1 MKNYHTCN
9 ISKSMNNTQSL
20 TFKCLENSVHPD
32 LYYESCNQDPKFC
45 ALKFNQVMFP
55 GAHKAGLEADKYED
69 CQLTTHD
76 LSLSEMLD
84 FGIRFFDFLVKYS
97 VQKML
102 YAGLGSDKASMKKE
116 WHKYVYNFFS
126 SLDHTFPVHLLS

>member
-1 MKNYHTCN
+1 M
-9 ISKSMNNTQSL
+9 IG
-20 TFKCLENSVHPD
+20 P
-32 LYYESCNQDPKFC
+32 
-45 ALKFNQVMFP
+45 
-55 GAHKAGLEADKYED
+55 KAGLEADKYED

-116 WHKYVYNFFS
+116 WHKYVYNLFIFKS
-126 SLDHTFPVHLLS
+126 